1 MAWNYEY
8 ADSLQKVVVN
18 TPSGEVECVAAS
30 YNGVP
35 FFVKVAKSS
44 GGREIITSVLPFSDK
59 HVNEDGGKKVRSF
72 SCTIYLVGVNCDVD
86 REKLE
91 EEFNKEGY
99 FELVHPYYGK
109 FNARCPA
116 YEFEYSSDVQEYVTG
131 DVTFVPE
138 SDPKLSARSVEDLRG
153 ITIEKSASVLASAKS
168 VFIENFSSIASKAKS
183 IVDTVVGYT
192 NQALDLI
199 ETARS
204 SLRDVAGFVNE
215 ISKIRENIETILNAP
230 ADFAAR
236 LQDLL
241 TMVKETF
248 STDDAANDYVNE
260 SLTIMN
266 DTISNR
272 ASSSDLVA
280 GEMTGYI
287 DQLIVAS
294 AASMV
299 ARSVVDCSFK
309 SSDEAGE
316 LQARVIESFRVAA
329 ESATSIEDYANI
341 MDLQATS
348 LKYLRDEMSKLAV
361 VVELPLAGSRDIL
374 SVCFDC
380 YGDLDRIDDIL
391 ERNQIGDPLIVN
403 RSIKVLSK

>member
-8 ADSLQKVVVN
+8 ADTLQKVVVN
-18 TPSGEVECVAAS
+18 TPAGEVECVAAS

-59 HVNEDGGKKVRSF
+59 HVNEDSGKKVRSF
-72 SCTIYLVGVNCDVD
+72 SCTIYLVGINCDVD

-116 YEFEYSSDVQEYVTG
+116 YEFEYNSDIQEYVTG
-131 DVTFVPE
+131 EVTFVQE
-138 SDPKLSARSVEDLRG
+138 SEPKQSARSVEDLRG
-153 ITIEKSASVLASAKS
+153 VSIEKSASVLTSAKS
-168 VFIENFSSIASKAKS
+168 NFVENFSIVSKAKS

-192 NQALDLI
+192 NQALDMI
-199 ETARS
+199 ENARS
-204 SLRDVAGFVNE
+204 SLRNVAEFVNE
-215 ISKIRENIETILNAP
+215 ISKIRENIELILNAP
-230 ADFAAR
+230 ADFASR

-248 STDDAANDYVNE
+248 STEDAANNYVNE
-260 SLTIMN
+260 SLTIIS
-266 DTISNR
+266 DTISAR

-309 SSDEAGE
+309 SADEAGE
-316 LQARVIESFRVAA
+316 LQTRVSESFRVAA

>member
-8 ADSLQKVVVN
+8 ADTLQKVVVN
-18 TPSGEVECVAAS
+18 TPAGEVECVAAS

-59 HVNEDGGKKVRSF
+59 HVNEDSGQKVRSF
-72 SCTIYLVGVNCDVD
+72 SCTIYLVGINCDVD

-116 YEFEYSSDVQEYVTG
+116 YEFEYNSDIQEYVTG
-131 DVTFVPE
+131 EVTFVQE
-138 SDPKLSARSVEDLRG
+138 SEPKQSARSVEDLRG
-153 ITIEKSASVLASAKS
+153 VSIEKSASVLTSAKS
-168 VFIENFSSIASKAKS
+168 NFVENFSIVSKAKS

-192 NQALDLI
+192 NQALDMI
-199 ETARS
+199 ENARS
-204 SLRDVAGFVNE
+204 SLRNVAEFVNE
-215 ISKIRENIETILNAP
+215 ISKIRENIELILNAP
-230 ADFAAR
+230 ADFASR

-248 STDDAANDYVNE
+248 STEDAANNYVNE
-260 SLTIMN
+260 SLTIMS
-266 DTISNR
+266 DTISAR

-309 SSDEAGE
+309 SADEAGE
-316 LQARVIESFRVAA
+316 LQTRVSESFRVAA

>member
-8 ADSLQKVVVN
+8 ADTLQKVVVN
-18 TPSGEVECVAAS
+18 TPAGEVECVAAS

-59 HVNEDGGKKVRSF
+59 HVNEDSGKKVRSF

-116 YEFEYSSDVQEYVTG
+116 YEFEYNSDIQEYVTG
-131 DVTFVPE
+131 EVAFVQE
-138 SDPKLSARSVEDLRG
+138 SEPKQSARSVEDLRG
-153 ITIEKSASVLASAKS
+153 VSIEKSASVLTSAKS
-168 VFIENFSSIASKAKS
+168 NFVENFSIVSKAKS

-192 NQALDLI
+192 NQALDMI
-199 ETARS
+199 ENARS
-204 SLRDVAGFVNE
+204 SLRNVAEFVNE
-215 ISKIRENIETILNAP
+215 ISKIRENIELILNAP
-230 ADFAAR
+230 ADFASR

-248 STDDAANDYVNE
+248 STEDAANNYVNE
-260 SLTIMN
+260 SLTIIS
-266 DTISNR
+266 DTISAR

-309 SSDEAGE
+309 SADEAGE
-316 LQARVIESFRVAA
+316 LQTRVSESFRVAA

>member
-8 ADSLQKVVVN
+8 ADTLQKVVVN
-18 TPSGEVECVAAS
+18 TPAGEVECVAAS

-59 HVNEDGGKKVRSF
+59 HVNEDSGKKVRSF

-109 FNARCPA
+109 FNARCPV
-116 YEFEYSSDVQEYVTG
+116 YEFEYNSDIQEYVTG
-131 DVTFVPE
+131 EVTFVQE
-138 SDPKLSARSVEDLRG
+138 SEPKQSARSVEDLRG
-153 ITIEKSASVLASAKS
+153 VSIEKSASVLTSAKS
-168 VFIENFSSIASKAKS
+168 NFVENFSIVSKAKS

-192 NQALDLI
+192 NQALDII
-199 ETARS
+199 ENARS
-204 SLRDVAGFVNE
+204 SLRNVAEFVNE
-215 ISKIRENIETILNAP
+215 ISRIRENIELILDAP
-230 ADFAAR
+230 ADFASR

-248 STDDAANDYVNE
+248 LTEDAANNYVNE
-260 SLTIMN
+260 SLTIMS
-266 DTISNR
+266 DTISAR

-309 SSDEAGE
+309 SADEAGE
-316 LQARVIESFRVAA
+316 LQTRVSESFRVAA

-361 VVELPLAGSRDIL
+361 VVELPIAGSRDIL

>member
-8 ADSLQKVVVN
+8 ADTLQKVVVN
-18 TPSGEVECVAAS
+18 TPAGEVECVAAS

-59 HVNEDGGKKVRSF
+59 HVNEDSGKKVRSF
-72 SCTIYLVGVNCDVD
+72 SCTIYLVGINCDVD

-116 YEFEYSSDVQEYVTG
+116 YEFEYNSDIQEYVTG
-131 DVTFVPE
+131 EVTFVQE
-138 SDPKLSARSVEDLRG
+138 SEPKQSARSVEDLRG
-153 ITIEKSASVLASAKS
+153 VSIEKSASVLTSAKS
-168 VFIENFSSIASKAKS
+168 NFVENFSIVSKAKS

-192 NQALDLI
+192 NQALDMI
-199 ETARS
+199 ENARS
-204 SLRDVAGFVNE
+204 SLRNVAEFVNE
-215 ISKIRENIETILNAP
+215 ISKIRENIELILNAP
-230 ADFAAR
+230 ADFASR

-248 STDDAANDYVNE
+248 STEDAANNYVNE
-260 SLTIMN
+260 SLTIMS
-266 DTISNR
+266 DTIFAR

-309 SSDEAGE
+309 SADEAGE
-316 LQARVIESFRVAA
+316 LQTRVSESFRVAA

-403 RSIKVLSK
+403 RSVKVLSK

>member
-8 ADSLQKVVVN
+8 ADTLQKVVVN
-18 TPSGEVECVAAS
+18 TPAGEVECVAAS

-44 GGREIITSVLPFSDK
+44 GGREIVTSVLPFSDK
-59 HVNEDGGKKVRSF
+59 HVNEDSGKKVRSF

-86 REKLE
+86 RAKLE
-91 EEFNKEGY
+91 EEFDKEGY

-116 YEFEYSSDVQEYVTG
+116 YEFEYNSDIQEYVTG
-131 DVTFVPE
+131 EVTFVQE
-138 SDPKLSARSVEDLRG
+138 SEPKQSARSVEDLRG
-153 ITIEKSASVLASAKS
+153 VSIEKSASVLTSAKS
-168 VFIENFSSIASKAKS
+168 NFVENFSIASKAKS

-192 NQALDLI
+192 NQALDMI
-199 ETARS
+199 ENARS
-204 SLRDVAGFVNE
+204 SLRNVAEFVNE
-215 ISKIRENIETILNAP
+215 ISKIRENIEIILNAP
-230 ADFAAR
+230 ADFASR

-248 STDDAANDYVNE
+248 STEDAANNYVNE
-260 SLTIMN
+260 SLTIMS
-266 DTISNR
+266 DTISAR

-309 SSDEAGE
+309 SADEAGE
-316 LQARVIESFRVAA
+316 LQTRVSESFRVAA

-361 VVELPLAGSRDIL
+361 VVELPIAGSRDIL

-380 YGDLDRIDDIL
+380 YGDLDRIDDIM

>member
-8 ADSLQKVVVN
+8 ADTLQKVVVN
-18 TPSGEVECVAAS
+18 TPAGEVECVAAS

-59 HVNEDGGKKVRSF
+59 HVNEDSGKKVRSF
-72 SCTIYLVGVNCDVD
+72 SCTIYLVGLNCDVD

-116 YEFEYSSDVQEYVTG
+116 YEFEYNSDIQEYVTG
-131 DVTFVPE
+131 EVTFVQE
-138 SDPKLSARSVEDLRG
+138 SEPKQSARSVEDLRG
-153 ITIEKSASVLASAKS
+153 VSIEKSASVLTSAKS
-168 VFIENFSSIASKAKS
+168 NFVENFSIVSKAKS

-192 NQALDLI
+192 NQALDMI
-199 ETARS
+199 ENARS
-204 SLRDVAGFVNE
+204 SLRNVAEFVNE
-215 ISKIRENIETILNAP
+215 ISKIRENIELILNAP
-230 ADFAAR
+230 ADFASR
-236 LQDLL
+236 LQNLL

-248 STDDAANDYVNE
+248 STEDAANNYVNE
-260 SLTIMN
+260 SLTIMS
-266 DTISNR
+266 DTISAR

-294 AASMV
+294 TASMV
-299 ARSVVDCSFK
+299 AQSVVDCSFK
-309 SSDEAGE
+309 SADEAGE
-316 LQARVIESFRVAA
+316 LQNRVSESFRVAA
-329 ESATSIEDYANI
+329 ESAASIEDYANI
-341 MDLQATS
+341 MDLQATA

-361 VVELPLAGSRDIL
+361 VVEMPLAGSRDIL
-374 SVCFDC
+374 SACFDC
-380 YGDLDRIDDIL
+380 YGDLSRIDDIL
-391 ERNQIGDPLIVN
+391 ERNQIGDPLVIS
-403 RSIKVLSK
+403 RSGLKVLSK

>member
-8 ADSLQKVVVN
+8 ADTLQKVVVN
-18 TPSGEVECVAAS
+18 TPAGEVECVAAS

-59 HVNEDGGKKVRSF
+59 HVNEDSGKKVRSF

-116 YEFEYSSDVQEYVTG
+116 YEFEYNSDIQEYVTG
-131 DVTFVPE
+131 EVTFVQE
-138 SDPKLSARSVEDLRG
+138 SEPKQSARSVEDLRG
-153 ITIEKSASVLASAKS
+153 VSIEKSASVLTSAKS
-168 VFIENFSSIASKAKS
+168 NFVENFSIASKAKS

-192 NQALDLI
+192 NQALDII
-199 ETARS
+199 ENARS
-204 SLRDVAGFVNE
+204 SLRNVAEFVNE
-215 ISKIRENIETILNAP
+215 ISKIRENIEIILNAP
-230 ADFAAR
+230 ADFASR

-248 STDDAANDYVNE
+248 STEDAANNYVNE
-260 SLTIMN
+260 SLTIMS
-266 DTISNR
+266 DTISAR

-309 SSDEAGE
+309 SADEAGE
-316 LQARVIESFRVAA
+316 LQTRVSESFRVAA

>member
-8 ADSLQKVVVN
+8 ADTLQKVVVN
-18 TPSGEVECVAAS
+18 TPAGEVECVAAS

-59 HVNEDGGKKVRSF
+59 HVNEDSGKKVRSF
-72 SCTIYLVGVNCDVD
+72 SCTIYLVGINCDVD

-116 YEFEYSSDVQEYVTG
+116 YEFEYNSDIQEYVTG
-131 DVTFVPE
+131 EVAFVQE
-138 SDPKLSARSVEDLRG
+138 SEPKQSARSVEDLRG
-153 ITIEKSASVLASAKS
+153 VSIEKSASVLTSAKS
-168 VFIENFSSIASKAKS
+168 NFVENFSIVSKAKS

-192 NQALDLI
+192 NQALDMI
-199 ETARS
+199 ENARS
-204 SLRDVAGFVNE
+204 SLRNVAEFVNE
-215 ISKIRENIETILNAP
+215 ISKIRENIELILNAP
-230 ADFAAR
+230 ADFASR

-248 STDDAANDYVNE
+248 STEDAANNYVNE
-260 SLTIMN
+260 SLTIIS
-266 DTISNR
+266 DTISAR

-309 SSDEAGE
+309 SADEAGE
-316 LQARVIESFRVAA
+316 LQTRVSESFRVAA

-380 YGDLDRIDDIL
+380 YGYLDRIDDIL

>member
-8 ADSLQKVVVN
+8 ADTLQKVVVN
-18 TPSGEVECVAAS
+18 TPAGEVECVAAS

-59 HVNEDGGKKVRSF
+59 HVNEDSGKKVRSF

-116 YEFEYSSDVQEYVTG
+116 YEFEYNSDIQEYVTG
-131 DVTFVPE
+131 EVTFVQE
-138 SDPKLSARSVEDLRG
+138 SEPKQSARSVEDLRG
-153 ITIEKSASVLASAKS
+153 VSIEKSASVLTSAKS
-168 VFIENFSSIASKAKS
+168 NFVENFSIVSKAKS
-183 IVDTVVGYT
+183 IVDTVIGYT
-192 NQALDLI
+192 NQALDMI
-199 ETARS
+199 ENARS
-204 SLRDVAGFVNE
+204 SLRNVAEFVNE
-215 ISKIRENIETILNAP
+215 ISKIRENIELILNAP
-230 ADFAAR
+230 ADFASR

-248 STDDAANDYVNE
+248 STEDAANNYVNE
-260 SLTIMN
+260 SLTIMS
-266 DTISNR
+266 DTISAR

-309 SSDEAGE
+309 SADEAGE
-316 LQARVIESFRVAA
+316 LQTRVSESFRVAA

-361 VVELPLAGSRDIL
+361 VVELPIAGSRDIL

>member
-8 ADSLQKVVVN
+8 ADTLQKVVVN
-18 TPSGEVECVAAS
+18 TPAGEVECVAAS

-59 HVNEDGGKKVRSF
+59 HVNEDSGKKVRSF

-116 YEFEYSSDVQEYVTG
+116 YEFEYNSDIQEYVTG
-131 DVTFVPE
+131 EVTFVQE
-138 SDPKLSARSVEDLRG
+138 SEPKQSARSVEDLRG
-153 ITIEKSASVLASAKS
+153 LSIEKSASVLTSAKS
-168 VFIENFSSIASKAKS
+168 NFVENFSIVSKAKS

-192 NQALDLI
+192 NQALDMI
-199 ETARS
+199 ENARS
-204 SLRDVAGFVNE
+204 SLRNVAEFVNE
-215 ISKIRENIETILNAP
+215 ISKIRENIELILNAP
-230 ADFAAR
+230 ADFASR

-248 STDDAANDYVNE
+248 STEDAANNYVNE
-260 SLTIMN
+260 SLTIMS
-266 DTISNR
+266 DTIFAR

-309 SSDEAGE
+309 SADEAGE
-316 LQARVIESFRVAA
+316 LQTRVSESFRVAA

>member
-8 ADSLQKVVVN
+8 ADTLQKVVVN
-18 TPSGEVECVAAS
+18 TPAGEVECVAAS

-59 HVNEDGGKKVRSF
+59 HVNEDSGKKVRSF

-116 YEFEYSSDVQEYVTG
+116 YEFEYNSDIQEYVTG
-131 DVTFVPE
+131 EVTFVQE
-138 SDPKLSARSVEDLRG
+138 SEPKQSARSVEDLRG
-153 ITIEKSASVLASAKS
+153 VSIEKSASVLTSAKS
-168 VFIENFSSIASKAKS
+168 NFVENFSIVSKAKS
-183 IVDTVVGYT
+183 IVDTVVSYT
-192 NQALDLI
+192 NQALDMI
-199 ETARS
+199 DNARS
-204 SLRDVAGFVNE
+204 SLRNVAEFVNE
-215 ISKIRENIETILNAP
+215 ISKIRENIELILNAP
-230 ADFAAR
+230 ADFASR

-248 STDDAANDYVNE
+248 STEDAANNYVNE
-260 SLTIMN
+260 SLTIMS
-266 DTISNR
+266 DTISAR

-309 SSDEAGE
+309 SADEAGE
-316 LQARVIESFRVAA
+316 LQTRVSESFRVAA

>member
-8 ADSLQKVVVN
+8 ADTLQKVVVN
-18 TPSGEVECVAAS
+18 TPAGEVECVAAS

-59 HVNEDGGKKVRSF
+59 HVNEDSGKKVRSF

-91 EEFNKEGY
+91 EEFDKEGY

-116 YEFEYSSDVQEYVTG
+116 YEFEYDSDIQEYVTG
-131 DVTFVPE
+131 EVTFVQE
-138 SDPKLSARSVEDLRG
+138 SEPKQSARSVEDLRG
-153 ITIEKSASVLASAKS
+153 VSIEKSASVLTSAKS
-168 VFIENFSSIASKAKS
+168 NFVENFSIASKAKS

-192 NQALDLI
+192 NQALDII
-199 ETARS
+199 ENARS
-204 SLRDVAGFVNE
+204 SLRNVAEFVNE
-215 ISKIRENIETILNAP
+215 ISKIRENIEIILNAP
-230 ADFAAR
+230 ADFASI

-248 STDDAANDYVNE
+248 STEDAANNYVNE
-260 SLTIMN
+260 SLTIMS
-266 DTISNR
+266 DTISAR
-272 ASSSDLVA
+272 AGSSDLVA

-287 DQLIVAS
+287 DQLVVAS

-309 SSDEAGE
+309 SADEAGE
-316 LQARVIESFRVAA
+316 LQTRVSESFRVAA

>member
-8 ADSLQKVVVN
+8 ADTLQKVVVN
-18 TPSGEVECVAAS
+18 TPAGEVECVAAS

-59 HVNEDGGKKVRSF
+59 HVNEDSGKKVRSF

-116 YEFEYSSDVQEYVTG
+116 YEFEYNSDIQEYVTG
-131 DVTFVPE
+131 EVTFVQE
-138 SDPKLSARSVEDLRG
+138 SEPKQSARSVEDLRG
-153 ITIEKSASVLASAKS
+153 VSIEKSASVLTSAKS
-168 VFIENFSSIASKAKS
+168 NFVENFSIVSKAKS

-192 NQALDLI
+192 NQALDII
-199 ETARS
+199 ENARS
-204 SLRDVAGFVNE
+204 SLRNVAEFVNE
-215 ISKIRENIETILNAP
+215 ISKIRENIELILDAP
-230 ADFAAR
+230 ADFASR

-248 STDDAANDYVNE
+248 STEDAANNYVNE
-260 SLTIMN
+260 SLTIMS
-266 DTISNR
+266 DTIFAR

-309 SSDEAGE
+309 SADEAGE
-316 LQARVIESFRVAA
+316 LQTRVSESFRVAA

>member
-8 ADSLQKVVVN
+8 ADTLQKVVVN
-18 TPSGEVECVAAS
+18 TPAGEVECVAAS

-59 HVNEDGGKKVRSF
+59 HVNEDSGKKVRSF

-116 YEFEYSSDVQEYVTG
+116 YEFEYNSDIQEYVTG
-131 DVTFVPE
+131 EVTFVQE
-138 SDPKLSARSVEDLRG
+138 SEPKQSARSVEDLRG
-153 ITIEKSASVLASAKS
+153 VSIEKSASVLTSAKS
-168 VFIENFSSIASKAKS
+168 NFVENFSIVSKAKS

-192 NQALDLI
+192 NQALDMI
-199 ETARS
+199 ENARS
-204 SLRDVAGFVNE
+204 SLRNVAEFVNE
-215 ISKIRENIETILNAP
+215 ISKIRENIELILNAP
-230 ADFAAR
+230 ADFASR

-248 STDDAANDYVNE
+248 STEDAANNYVNE
-260 SLTIMN
+260 SLTIIS
-266 DTISNR
+266 DTISAR

-309 SSDEAGE
+309 SADEAGE
-316 LQARVIESFRVAA
+316 LQTRVSESFRVAA

>member
-72 SCTIYLVGVNCDVD
+72 SCMIYLVGVNCDVD

-116 YEFEYSSDVQEYVTG
+116 YEFEYNSDVQEYVTG
-131 DVTFVPE
+131 EVTFVQE

-153 ITIEKSASVLASAKS
+153 VSIEKSASVLSSAKS
-168 VFIENFSSIASKAKS
+168 NFVENFSIAGKAKS

-192 NQALDLI
+192 NQALDMI
-199 ETARS
+199 ENARS
-204 SLRDVAGFVNE
+204 SLRNVAEFVNE
-215 ISKIRENIETILNAP
+215 ISKIRENIELILNAP
-230 ADFAAR
+230 ADFASR

-248 STDDAANDYVNE
+248 STDDAANNYVNE
-260 SLTIMN
+260 SLAIMS
-266 DTISNR
+266 DTISAR

-287 DQLIVAS
+287 DQLIIASS
-294 AASMV
+294 AAMV

-309 SSDEAGE
+309 SADEAGE
-316 LQARVIESFRVAA
+316 MQTSVSESFRDAA
-329 ESATSIEDYANI
+329 ESAASIEDYANI
-341 MDLQATS
+341 MDLQATA

-361 VVELPLAGSRDIL
+361 VVEMPLAGSRDIL

-391 ERNQIGDPLIVN
+391 ERNQIGDPFIVN

>member
-8 ADSLQKVVVN
+8 ADTLQKVVVN
-18 TPSGEVECVAAS
+18 TPAGEVECVAAS

-44 GGREIITSVLPFSDK
+44 GGREIVTSVLPFSDK
-59 HVNEDGGKKVRSF
+59 HVNEDFGKKVRSF

-116 YEFEYSSDVQEYVTG
+116 YEFEYNSDIQEYVTG
-131 DVTFVPE
+131 EVTFVQE
-138 SDPKLSARSVEDLRG
+138 SEPKQSARSVEDLRG
-153 ITIEKSASVLASAKS
+153 VSIEKSASVLASAKS
-168 VFIENFSSIASKAKS
+168 NFVENFSIASKAKS

-192 NQALDLI
+192 NQALDMI
-199 ETARS
+199 ENARS
-204 SLRDVAGFVNE
+204 SLRNVAEFVNE
-215 ISKIRENIETILNAP
+215 ISKIRENIELILNAP
-230 ADFAAR
+230 ADFASR

-248 STDDAANDYVNE
+248 STEDAANNYVNE
-260 SLTIMN
+260 SLTIMS
-266 DTISNR
+266 DTISAR

-309 SSDEAGE
+309 SADEAGE
-316 LQARVIESFRVAA
+316 LQTRVSESFRVAA

-361 VVELPLAGSRDIL
+361 VVELPIAGSRDIL

>member
-8 ADSLQKVVVN
+8 ADTLQKVVVN
-18 TPSGEVECVAAS
+18 TPAGEVECVAAS

-44 GGREIITSVLPFSDK
+44 GGREIITSVLPFSNK
-59 HVNEDGGKKVRSF
+59 HVNEDSGKKVRSF

-116 YEFEYSSDVQEYVTG
+116 YEFEYNSDIQEYVTG
-131 DVTFVPE
+131 EVTFVQE
-138 SDPKLSARSVEDLRG
+138 SEPKQSARSVEDLRG
-153 ITIEKSASVLASAKS
+153 VSIEKSASVLTSAKS
-168 VFIENFSSIASKAKS
+168 NFVENFSIASKAKS

-192 NQALDLI
+192 NQALDMI
-199 ETARS
+199 ENARS
-204 SLRDVAGFVNE
+204 SLRNVAEFVNE
-215 ISKIRENIETILNAP
+215 ISKIRENIELILNAP
-230 ADFAAR
+230 ADFASR

-248 STDDAANDYVNE
+248 STEDAANNYVNE
-260 SLTIMN
+260 SLTIMS
-266 DTISNR
+266 DTISAR

-309 SSDEAGE
+309 SADEAGE
-316 LQARVIESFRVAA
+316 LQTRVSESFRVAA

>member
-8 ADSLQKVVVN
+8 ADTLQKVVVN
-18 TPSGEVECVAAS
+18 TPAGEVECVAAS

-59 HVNEDGGKKVRSF
+59 HVNEDSGKKVRSF

-109 FNARCPA
+109 FNARCSA
-116 YEFEYSSDVQEYVTG
+116 YEFEYNSDIQEYVTG
-131 DVTFVPE
+131 EVTFVQE
-138 SDPKLSARSVEDLRG
+138 SEPKQSARSVEDLRG
-153 ITIEKSASVLASAKS
+153 VSIEKSASVLTSAKS
-168 VFIENFSSIASKAKS
+168 NFVENFSIVSKAKS

-192 NQALDLI
+192 NQALDMI
-199 ETARS
+199 ENARS
-204 SLRDVAGFVNE
+204 SLRNVAEFVNE
-215 ISKIRENIETILNAP
+215 ISKIRENIELILNAP
-230 ADFAAR
+230 TDFASR
-236 LQDLL
+236 LQNLL

-248 STDDAANDYVNE
+248 STEDAANNYVNE
-260 SLTIMN
+260 SLTIIS
-266 DTISNR
+266 DTISAR

-309 SSDEAGE
+309 SADEAGE
-316 LQARVIESFRVAA
+316 LQTRVSESFRVAA

>member
-8 ADSLQKVVVN
+8 ADSLQKVVIN
-18 TPSGEVECVAAS
+18 TPAGEVECVAAS

-35 FFVKVAKSS
+35 FFIKVAKSS

-59 HVNEDGGKKVRSF
+59 HVNEDSGKKVRSF

-116 YEFEYSSDVQEYVTG
+116 YEFEYNSDIQEYVTG
-131 DVTFVPE
+131 EVTFVQE
-138 SDPKLSARSVEDLRG
+138 SEPKQSARSVEDLRG
-153 ITIEKSASVLASAKS
+153 VSIEKSASVLTSAKS
-168 VFIENFSSIASKAKS
+168 NFVENFSIAGKAKS

-192 NQALDLI
+192 NQALDMI
-199 ETARS
+199 ESARS
-204 SLRDVAGFVNE
+204 SLRDVAEFVNE
-215 ISKIRENIETILNAP
+215 ISKIRENIELILNTP

-248 STDDAANDYVNE
+248 STDDAANNYVNE
-260 SLTIMN
+260 SLTIMSG
-266 DTISNR
+266 TISAR

-287 DQLIVAS
+287 DQLIIASS
-294 AASMV
+294 AAMV
-299 ARSVVDCSFK
+299 ARSVVDCGFK
-309 SSDEAGE
+309 SADEAGE
-316 LQARVIESFRVAA
+316 MQTSVSESFRVAA
-329 ESATSIEDYANI
+329 ESAASIEDYANI
-341 MDLQATS
+341 MDLQATA

-361 VVELPLAGSRDIL
+361 VVEMPLAGSRDIL

>member
-8 ADSLQKVVVN
+8 ADTLQKVVVN
-18 TPSGEVECVAAS
+18 TPAGEVECVAAS

-44 GGREIITSVLPFSDK
+44 GGRDIITSVLPFSDK

-116 YEFEYSSDVQEYVTG
+116 YEFEYNSDIQEYVTG
-131 DVTFVPE
+131 EVTFVQE
-138 SDPKLSARSVEDLRG
+138 SEPKQSARSVEDLRG
-153 ITIEKSASVLASAKS
+153 VSIEKSASVLTSAKS
-168 VFIENFSSIASKAKS
+168 NFVENFSIVSKAKS

-192 NQALDLI
+192 NQALDMI
-199 ETARS
+199 ENARN
-204 SLRDVAGFVNE
+204 SLRDVAEFVNE
-215 ISKIRENIETILNAP
+215 ISKIRENIELILNTP

-248 STDDAANDYVNE
+248 STDDAANNYVNE
-260 SLTIMN
+260 SLAIMS
-266 DTISNR
+266 DTISAR
-272 ASSSDLVA
+272 SSSSDLVA

-287 DQLIVAS
+287 DQLIIASS
-294 AASMV
+294 AAMV

-309 SSDEAGE
+309 SADEAGE
-316 LQARVIESFRVAA
+316 MQTSVSESFRGAA
-329 ESATSIEDYANI
+329 ESASSIEDYANI
-341 MDLQATS
+341 MDLQATA

-361 VVELPLAGSRDIL
+361 VVEMPLAGSRDIL

-380 YGDLDRIDDIL
+380 YGDLDRVDDIL

>member
-8 ADSLQKVVVN
+8 ADTLQKVVVN
-18 TPSGEVECVAAS
+18 TPAGEVECVAAS

-72 SCTIYLVGVNCDVD
+72 SCTIYLVGINCDVD

-116 YEFEYSSDVQEYVTG
+116 YEFEYNSDIQEYVTG
-131 DVTFVPE
+131 EVTFVQE
-138 SDPKLSARSVEDLRG
+138 SEPKQSARNVEDLRG
-153 ITIEKSASVLASAKS
+153 VSIEKSASVLTSAKS
-168 VFIENFSSIASKAKS
+168 NFVENFSIVSKAKS

-192 NQALDLI
+192 NQALDMI
-199 ETARS
+199 ENARS
-204 SLRDVAGFVNE
+204 SLRNVAEFVNE
-215 ISKIRENIETILNAP
+215 ISKIRENIELILNAP
-230 ADFAAR
+230 ADFASR

-248 STDDAANDYVNE
+248 STEDAANNYVNE
-260 SLTIMN
+260 SLTIMS
-266 DTISNR
+266 DTISAR

-309 SSDEAGE
+309 SADEAGE
-316 LQARVIESFRVAA
+316 LQNRVSESFRVAA

>member
-8 ADSLQKVVVN
+8 ADTLQKVVVN

-59 HVNEDGGKKVRSF
+59 HVNEDSGKKVRSF

-116 YEFEYSSDVQEYVTG
+116 YEFEYNSDIQEYVTG
-131 DVTFVPE
+131 EVTFVQE
-138 SDPKLSARSVEDLRG
+138 SEPKQSARSVEDLRG
-153 ITIEKSASVLASAKS
+153 VSIEKSASVLTSAKS
-168 VFIENFSSIASKAKS
+168 NFVENFSIASKAKS

-192 NQALDLI
+192 NQALDMI
-199 ETARS
+199 ENARS
-204 SLRDVAGFVNE
+204 SLRNVAEFVNE
-215 ISKIRENIETILNAP
+215 ISKIRENIELILNAP
-230 ADFAAR
+230 ADFASR

-248 STDDAANDYVNE
+248 STEDAANNYVNE
-260 SLTIMN
+260 SLTIMS
-266 DTISNR
+266 DTIFAR

-309 SSDEAGE
+309 SADEAGE
-316 LQARVIESFRVAA
+316 LQTRVSESFRVAA

-348 LKYLRDEMSKLAV
+348 LKYLRDEMSNLAV
-361 VVELPLAGSRDIL
+361 VVELPLAVSRDIL

>member
-8 ADSLQKVVVN
+8 ADTLQKVVVN
-18 TPSGEVECVAAS
+18 TPAGEVECVAAS

-59 HVNEDGGKKVRSF
+59 HVNEDSGKKVRSF

-116 YEFEYSSDVQEYVTG
+116 YEFEYNSDIQEYVTG
-131 DVTFVPE
+131 EVTFVQE
-138 SDPKLSARSVEDLRG
+138 SEPKQSARSVEDLRG
-153 ITIEKSASVLASAKS
+153 VSIEKSASVLTSAKS
-168 VFIENFSSIASKAKS
+168 NFVENFSIVSKAKS

-192 NQALDLI
+192 NQALDMI
-199 ETARS
+199 ENARS
-204 SLRDVAGFVNE
+204 SLR
-215 ISKIRENIETILNAP
+215 NIELILNAP
-230 ADFAAR
+230 ADFASR

-248 STDDAANDYVNE
+248 STEDAANNYVNE
-260 SLTIMN
+260 SLTIIS
-266 DTISNR
+266 DTISAR

-309 SSDEAGE
+309 SADEAGE
-316 LQARVIESFRVAA
+316 LQTRVSESFRVAA

>member
-8 ADSLQKVVVN
+8 ADTLQKVVVN
-18 TPSGEVECVAAS
+18 TPAGEVECVAAS

-59 HVNEDGGKKVRSF
+59 HVNEDSGKKVRSF

-116 YEFEYSSDVQEYVTG
+116 YEFEYNSDIQEYVTG
-131 DVTFVPE
+131 EVTFVQE
-138 SDPKLSARSVEDLRG
+138 SEPKQSARSVEDLRG
-153 ITIEKSASVLASAKS
+153 VSIEKSASVLTSAKS
-168 VFIENFSSIASKAKS
+168 NFVENFSIASKAKS

-192 NQALDLI
+192 NQALDII
-199 ETARS
+199 ENARS
-204 SLRDVAGFVNE
+204 SLKNVAEFVNE
-215 ISKIRENIETILNAP
+215 ISKIRENIEIILNAP
-230 ADFAAR
+230 ADFVSR

-248 STDDAANDYVNE
+248 STEDAANNYVNE
-260 SLTIMN
+260 SLTIMS
-266 DTISNR
+266 DTISAR
-272 ASSSDLVA
+272 AGSSDLVA

-309 SSDEAGE
+309 SADEAGE
-316 LQARVIESFRVAA
+316 LQTRVSESFRVAA

>member
-8 ADSLQKVVVN
+8 ADTLQKVVVN
-18 TPSGEVECVAAS
+18 TPAGEVECVAAS

-59 HVNEDGGKKVRSF
+59 HVNEDSGKKVRSF

-116 YEFEYSSDVQEYVTG
+116 YEFEYNSDVQEYVTG
-131 DVTFVPE
+131 EVTFVQE
-138 SDPKLSARSVEDLRG
+138 SEPKQSARSVEDLRG
-153 ITIEKSASVLASAKS
+153 VSIEKSASVLTSAKS
-168 VFIENFSSIASKAKS
+168 NFVENFSIASKAKS

-192 NQALDLI
+192 NQALDMI
-199 ETARS
+199 ENARS
-204 SLRDVAGFVNE
+204 SLRNVAEFVNA
-215 ISKIRENIETILNAP
+215 ISKIRENIELILNAP
-230 ADFAAR
+230 ADFASR

-248 STDDAANDYVNE
+248 STEDAANNYVNE
-260 SLTIMN
+260 SLTIMS
-266 DTISNR
+266 DTIFAR

-309 SSDEAGE
+309 SADEAGE
-316 LQARVIESFRVAA
+316 LQTRVSESFRVAA

>member
-8 ADSLQKVVVN
+8 ADTLQKVVVN
-18 TPSGEVECVAAS
+18 TPAGEVECVAAS

-59 HVNEDGGKKVRSF
+59 HVNEDSGKKVRSF

-116 YEFEYSSDVQEYVTG
+116 YEFEYNSDIQEYVTG
-131 DVTFVPE
+131 EVTFVQE
-138 SDPKLSARSVEDLRG
+138 SEPKQSARSVEDLRG
-153 ITIEKSASVLASAKS
+153 VSIEKSASVLTSAKS
-168 VFIENFSSIASKAKS
+168 NFVENFSIVSKAKS

-192 NQALDLI
+192 NQALDMI
-199 ETARS
+199 ENARS
-204 SLRDVAGFVNE
+204 SLRNVAEFVNE
-215 ISKIRENIETILNAP
+215 ISKIRENIELILNAP
-230 ADFAAR
+230 ADFASR

-248 STDDAANDYVNE
+248 STEDAANNYVNE
-260 SLTIMN
+260 SLTIMS
-266 DTISNR
+266 DTISAR

-309 SSDEAGE
+309 SADEAGE
-316 LQARVIESFRVAA
+316 LQARVSESFRVAA

>member
-8 ADSLQKVVVN
+8 ADTLQKVVVN
-18 TPSGEVECVAAS
+18 TPAGEVECVAAS

-59 HVNEDGGKKVRSF
+59 HVNEDSGKKVRSF

-86 REKLE
+86 RKKLE

-116 YEFEYSSDVQEYVTG
+116 YEFEYNSDIQEYVTG
-131 DVTFVPE
+131 EVTFVQE
-138 SDPKLSARSVEDLRG
+138 SEPKQSARSVEDLRG
-153 ITIEKSASVLASAKS
+153 VSIEKSASVLTSAKS
-168 VFIENFSSIASKAKS
+168 NFVENFSIVSKAKS

-192 NQALDLI
+192 NQALDMI
-199 ETARS
+199 ENARS
-204 SLRDVAGFVNE
+204 SLRNVAEFVNE
-215 ISKIRENIETILNAP
+215 ISKIRENIELILNAP
-230 ADFAAR
+230 ADFASR

-248 STDDAANDYVNE
+248 STEDAANNYVNE
-260 SLTIMN
+260 SLTIMS
-266 DTISNR
+266 DTISAR

-280 GEMTGYI
+280 GEMTGCI

-309 SSDEAGE
+309 SADEAGE
-316 LQARVIESFRVAA
+316 LQTRVSESFRVAA

>member
-8 ADSLQKVVVN
+8 ADTLQKVVVN
-18 TPSGEVECVAAS
+18 TPAGEVECVAAS

-59 HVNEDGGKKVRSF
+59 HVNEDSGKKVRSF

-116 YEFEYSSDVQEYVTG
+116 YEFEYNSDIQEYVTG
-131 DVTFVPE
+131 EVTFVQE
-138 SDPKLSARSVEDLRG
+138 SEPKQSARSVEDLRG
-153 ITIEKSASVLASAKS
+153 VSIEKSASVLTSAKS
-168 VFIENFSSIASKAKS
+168 NFVENFSIVSKAKS

-192 NQALDLI
+192 NQALDMI
-199 ETARS
+199 ENARS
-204 SLRDVAGFVNE
+204 SLRNVAEFVNE
-215 ISKIRENIETILNAP
+215 ISKIRENIELILNAP
-230 ADFAAR
+230 ADFASR

-248 STDDAANDYVNE
+248 STEDAANNYVNE
-260 SLTIMN
+260 SLTIMS
-266 DTISNR
+266 DTISAR

-280 GEMTGYI
+280 GEMTGCI

-309 SSDEAGE
+309 SADEAGE
-316 LQARVIESFRVAA
+316 LQTRVSESFRVAA

>member
-8 ADSLQKVVVN
+8 ADTLQKVVVN
-18 TPSGEVECVAAS
+18 TPAGEVECVAAS

-59 HVNEDGGKKVRSF
+59 HVNEDSGKKVRSF
-72 SCTIYLVGVNCDVD
+72 SCTIYLVGINCDVD

-116 YEFEYSSDVQEYVTG
+116 YEFEYNSDIQEYVTG
-131 DVTFVPE
+131 EVTFVQE
-138 SDPKLSARSVEDLRG
+138 SEPKQSARSVEDLRG
-153 ITIEKSASVLASAKS
+153 VSIEKSASVLTSAKS
-168 VFIENFSSIASKAKS
+168 NFVENFSIVSKAKS

-192 NQALDLI
+192 NQALDMI
-199 ETARS
+199 ENARS
-204 SLRDVAGFVNE
+204 SLRNVAEFVNE
-215 ISKIRENIETILNAP
+215 ISKIRENIELILNAP
-230 ADFAAR
+230 ADFASR

-248 STDDAANDYVNE
+248 STEDAANNYVNE
-260 SLTIMN
+260 SLTIMS
-266 DTISNR
+266 DTISAR
-272 ASSSDLVA
+272 AGSSDLVA

-287 DQLIVAS
+287 DQLMVAS

-309 SSDEAGE
+309 SADEAGE
-316 LQARVIESFRVAA
+316 LQTRVSESFRVAA

>member
-8 ADSLQKVVVN
+8 ADTLQKVVVN
-18 TPSGEVECVAAS
+18 TPAGEVECVAAS

-59 HVNEDGGKKVRSF
+59 HVNEDSGKKVRYF

-116 YEFEYSSDVQEYVTG
+116 YEFEYNSDIQEYVTG
-131 DVTFVPE
+131 EVTFVQE
-138 SDPKLSARSVEDLRG
+138 SEPKQSARSVEDLRG
-153 ITIEKSASVLASAKS
+153 VSIEKSASVLTSAKS
-168 VFIENFSSIASKAKS
+168 NFVENFSIVSKAKS

-192 NQALDLI
+192 NQALDMI
-199 ETARS
+199 ENARS
-204 SLRDVAGFVNE
+204 SLRNVAEFVNE
-215 ISKIRENIETILNAP
+215 ISKIRENIELILNAP
-230 ADFAAR
+230 ADFASR

-248 STDDAANDYVNE
+248 STEDAANNYVNE
-260 SLTIMN
+260 SLTIMS
-266 DTISNR
+266 DTISAR

-309 SSDEAGE
+309 SADEAGE
-316 LQARVIESFRVAA
+316 LQTRVSESFRVAA

-361 VVELPLAGSRDIL
+361 VVELPLACSRDIL

>member
-8 ADSLQKVVVN
+8 ADTLQKVVVN
-18 TPSGEVECVAAS
+18 TPAGEVECVAAS

-59 HVNEDGGKKVRSF
+59 HVNEDSGQKVRSF
-72 SCTIYLVGVNCDVD
+72 SCTIYLVGINCDVD

-116 YEFEYSSDVQEYVTG
+116 YEFEYNSDIQEYVTG
-131 DVTFVPE
+131 EVTFVQE
-138 SDPKLSARSVEDLRG
+138 SEPKQSARSVEDLRG
-153 ITIEKSASVLASAKS
+153 VSIEKSASVLTSAKS
-168 VFIENFSSIASKAKS
+168 NFVENFSIVSKAKS

-192 NQALDLI
+192 NQALDMI
-199 ETARS
+199 ENARS
-204 SLRDVAGFVNE
+204 SLRNVAEFVNE
-215 ISKIRENIETILNAP
+215 ISKIRENIELILNAP
-230 ADFAAR
+230 ADFASR

-248 STDDAANDYVNE
+248 STEDAANNYVNE
-260 SLTIMN
+260 SLTIMS
-266 DTISNR
+266 DTISAR

-280 GEMTGYI
+280 GEMTGCI

-309 SSDEAGE
+309 SADEAGE
-316 LQARVIESFRVAA
+316 LQTRVSESFRVAA

>member
-8 ADSLQKVVVN
+8 ADTLQKVVVN
-18 TPSGEVECVAAS
+18 TLAGEVECVAAS

-59 HVNEDGGKKVRSF
+59 HVNEDSGKKVRSF

-116 YEFEYSSDVQEYVTG
+116 YEFEYNSDIQEYVTG
-131 DVTFVPE
+131 EVTFVQE
-138 SDPKLSARSVEDLRG
+138 SEPKQSARSVEDLRG
-153 ITIEKSASVLASAKS
+153 VSIEKSASVLTSAKS
-168 VFIENFSSIASKAKS
+168 NFVENFSIASKAKS

-192 NQALDLI
+192 NQALDVI
-199 ETARS
+199 ENARS
-204 SLRDVAGFVNE
+204 SLRNVAEFVNE
-215 ISKIRENIETILNAP
+215 ISKIRENIEIILNAP
-230 ADFAAR
+230 ADFASR

-248 STDDAANDYVNE
+248 STEDAANNYVNE
-260 SLTIMN
+260 SLTIMS
-266 DTISNR
+266 DTISAR

-309 SSDEAGE
+309 SADEAGE
-316 LQARVIESFRVAA
+316 LQTRVSESFMVAA